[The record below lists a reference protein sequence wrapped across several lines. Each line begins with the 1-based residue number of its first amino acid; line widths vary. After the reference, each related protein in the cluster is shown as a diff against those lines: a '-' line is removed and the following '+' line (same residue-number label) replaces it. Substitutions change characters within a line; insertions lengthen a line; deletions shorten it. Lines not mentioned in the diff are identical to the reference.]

1 MTKQKHTPG
10 PLSVSTGTKWPF
22 YILITNESGNVVYQE
37 SLPCHSSKDNSFY
50 EALHCLN
57 FKSSEREQY
66 AAINM
71 RALAD
76 AHLRAAAPDLL
87 EALERLVFAAECR
100 DNTSGDAVRLVEVKT
115 ELAAAAKQAR
125 IVIAKATGGSND

>member
-1 MTKQKHTPG
+1 MNKHTPG

-22 YILITNESGNVVYQE
+22 DIFVTNESGVVVFKD
-37 SLPCHSSKDNSFY
+37 SLPCHSSMDNSFY

-66 AAINM
+66 AAMNM
-71 RALAD
+71 RAFAD

-87 EALERLVFAAECR
+87 EALQMLLEFPNTGPATTTARAA
-100 DNTSGDAVRLVEVKT
+100 
-115 ELAAAAKQAR
+115 
-125 IVIAKATGGSND
+125 IAKATGEQP